1 MAVSR
6 SGYTEVLC
14 PGCQQSFSA
23 EIWPLVDVWERPDLA
38 QRLQQGL
45 LHIIPCPH
53 CATRVAVDT
62 PLLVYRPYEKECP
75 FLFSMPKDT
84 SEETAREAGARLL
97 GQLREAL
104 GNSWRRAWMRRQ
116 YQTMDRAELRVI
128 LNLDLVLIGR
138 QILATEQGEHAL
150 EAGELPTVLQGL
162 WAFLSAENWAAAHTV
177 LDAYPALLESDT
189 LDVLE
194 ELIRAVAL
202 ERDSELVATLS
213 EHRDVL
219 RRCSEVGVD
228 AALAEAAER
237 DAQT

>member
-1 MAVSR
+1 LAVSR
-6 SGYTEVLC
+6 SGYTEVIC
-14 PGCQQSFSA
+14 PDCEQSFSA

-53 CATRVAVDT
+53 CATRVAADT
-62 PLLVYRPYEKECP
+62 PLLVYRPYDKECP
-75 FLFSMPKDT
+75 FLFSMPEDT
-84 SEETAREAGARLL
+84 SEETAKEAGAKLL

-104 GNSWRRAWMRRQ
+104 GNDWRRAWMRRQ
-116 YQTMDRAELRVI
+116 YQTVDRAELRVI

-162 WAFLSAENWAAAHTV
+162 WAFLSAESWAAAHTV
-177 LDAYPALLESDT
+177 LDAYPELLDSQT
-189 LDVLE
+189 LGVLE

-202 ERDSELVATLS
+202 EQDKELVAMLS

-219 RRCSEVGVD
+219 RRCSEVGVE
-228 AALAEAAER
+228 AALAEAADRE
-237 DAQT
+237 AQT